1 MDRDLTLDR
10 VFCGLSIDIGSVD
23 CTVYI
28 LYILSTLKTVRNTIS
43 QYHINIIYEFYID
56 IILKTVRN
64 TISQYHINIIYEFYI
79 DIILK
84 SYFNTIL

>member
-10 VFCGLSIDIGSVD
+10 VFCGVSIDIGSVD

-43 QYHINIIYEFYID
+43 QYHINIIYGI
-56 IILKTVRN
+56 
-64 TISQYHINIIYEFYI
+64 YI